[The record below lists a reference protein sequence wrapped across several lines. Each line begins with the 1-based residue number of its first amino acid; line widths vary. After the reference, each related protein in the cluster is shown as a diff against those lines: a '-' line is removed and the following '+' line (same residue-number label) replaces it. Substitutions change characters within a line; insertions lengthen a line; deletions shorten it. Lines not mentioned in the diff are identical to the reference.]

1 MRNEAP
7 AMPAGKTFTKML
19 AGLITCSRL
28 PELHPDDLLLRPA
41 LAQLG
46 VETVAVDWEG
56 ALPPGVE
63 ALLLRTPWNYHRQLD
78 QFLTWLETTSALP
91 MWNSR
96 QVVRWNCHKRYLSEL
111 YGRGLPVVP
120 TLTFEPGQSL
130 DAAALEEW
138 ADGRELL
145 DNRTVTS
152 STDSNSGRVTR
163 PVPVLEHLQGLM
175 ESEAAM
181 LQPYYD
187 GIEQYGERS
196 LIFLDGEFSHAVR
209 RHLPLLEGPEVDYL
223 MQPVAPTPAE
233 LTAARQILSSLPF
246 EPLLYARVDLI
257 PDPQGNPVLLELE
270 LIEPQLFLREHPPA
284 AEVLARAWVNRLAMK
299 DSQIGT

>member
-78 QFLTWLETTSALP
+78 QFLTWLDTTSALP

-138 ADGRELL
+138 ADGRELVAKPAVSAGAF
-145 DNRTVTS
+145 RTARYPGWS
-152 STDSNSGRVTR
+152 Q
-163 PVPVLEHLQGLM
+163 PVLEHLQGLM

-181 LQPYYD
+181 LQPYYA

-223 MQPVAPTPAE
+223 MQPVSPTPSE
-233 LTAARQILSSLPF
+233 LGAARQILSALPF
-246 EPLLYARVDLI
+246 ERLLYARVDLI
-257 PDPQGNPVLLELE
+257 PDSLGNPVLLELE

>member
-1 MRNEAP
+1 MR
-7 AMPAGKTFTKML
+7 

-28 PELHPDDLLLRPA
+28 PELHPDDLLLRSA

-56 ALPPGVE
+56 AVPPGVG
-63 ALLLRTPWNYHRQLD
+63 ALLLRTPWNYHRQLV
-78 QFLTWLETTSALP
+78 QFLSWLESTSSLP

-96 QVVRWNCHKRYLSEL
+96 QVVRWNCHKSYLSKLHGE
-111 YGRGLPVVP
+111 GLPVVP

-130 DAAALEEW
+130 DAAALESW
-138 ADGRELL
+138 AAGRELVAKPAVSAGAF
-145 DNRTVTS
+145 RTARYPGWNQHVM
-152 STDSNSGRVTR
+152 
-163 PVPVLEHLQGLM
+163 EHLHGLM
-175 ESEAAM
+175 ETEAAM
-181 LQPYYD
+181 LQPYYA

-223 MQPVAPTPAE
+223 MQLVAPTPAE
-233 LTAARQILSSLPF
+233 LQAARQILSSLPF

-257 PDPQGNPVLLELE
+257 PDPHGKPVLLELE
-270 LIEPQLFLREHPPA
+270 LIEPQLFLREYPPA
-284 AEVLARAWVNRLAMK
+284 AQVLARAWMNRMAMK
-299 DSQIGT
+299 DSQIGN